1 MKTNS
6 SLAFMQAVAT
16 FSLLSSLG
24 LAYVINPINDSLF
37 FLALDGFVGAIYGN
51 DVLTTLN
58 NSVVAGILLG
68 LFIGT
73 VYVFIG
79 VNKKVHD
86 YAVFSVFVVIVCIF
100 VASVRK
106 YDPVPYELTQQL
118 FLWAWIGL
126 PVALGIVGVW
136 NNSIGNQVFSAF
148 LILVMPLGLSGNT
161 NEQIYPILGFVFSFM
176 LYLELSYGHVRYS
189 RLARVMH
196 YSREYET
203 VLQWFLTTLMVTLA
217 LTMVLTSLA
226 FLFHSFLGDI
236 LPYGFSNSIEYNTIY
251 GQALSVLVFFI
262 LWAIVQTLFSRRYL
276 ARQVED

>member
-1 MKTNS
+1 MNTNS

-51 DVLTTLN
+51 DVLTALN

-79 VNKKVHD
+79 ANKKVHD
-86 YAVFSVFVVIVCIF
+86 YAVLSVFVVISSIF
-100 VASVRK
+100 VASIRK
-106 YDPVPYELTQQL
+106 YDPVPYEVTQQL
-118 FLWAWIGL
+118 FLWIWIGL
-126 PVALGIVGVW
+126 PVALGIVGIW
-136 NNSIGNQVFSAF
+136 NKSVGNQVFSAF

>member
-1 MKTNS
+1 MNTNS

-24 LAYVINPINDSLF
+24 LAYVINPVDDSLF

-51 DVLTTLN
+51 DVLTALN

-73 VYVFIG
+73 AYVFLG
-79 VNKKVHD
+79 MNRKMHD
-86 YAVFSVFVVIVCIF
+86 YAVLSVFVAIATIF
-100 VASVRK
+100 IASVRK

-118 FLWAWIGL
+118 FLWTWIGL
-126 PVALGIVGVW
+126 PVALGIVGIW
-136 NNSIGNQVFSAF
+136 NNSVGNQVFSAF

-203 VLQWFLTTLMVTLA
+203 VLQWFLATLIVTLV
-217 LTMVLTSLA
+217 LTTGLTSLA
-226 FLFHSFLGDI
+226 FLFHSFLGDV

-276 ARQVED
+276 ARQIED